1 MYILPTV
8 VYYGIVALLLISIVR
23 TINYAWMLYRE
34 EEEPTIAKIS

>member
-23 TINYAWMLYRE
+23 AINYAWMLYRE
-34 EEEPTIAKIS
+34 EEEPTITKIS